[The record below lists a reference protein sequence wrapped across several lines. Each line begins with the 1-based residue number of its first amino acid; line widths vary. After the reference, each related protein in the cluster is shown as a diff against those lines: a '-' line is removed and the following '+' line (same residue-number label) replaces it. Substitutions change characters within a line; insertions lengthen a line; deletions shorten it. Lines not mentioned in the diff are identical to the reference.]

1 MRLRALRRLPVAFGW
16 LTMRR
21 DAATAGWMKSVL
33 AAREPPRRRAH
44 PATAFADRHLLFI
57 AAERQPDVT
66 QPCVVVW
73 ASRDRVMPG
82 EHGRRLAEL
91 LPHGRPV
98 EVQDSYT
105 LIPLVQPTKLA
116 EVIREFALAS
126 EAT

>member
-1 MRLRALRRLPVAFGW
+1 
-16 LTMRR
+16 
-21 DAATAGWMKSVL
+21 
-33 AAREPPRRRAH
+33 
-44 PATAFADRHLLFI
+44 
-57 AAERQPDVT
+57 
-66 QPCVVVW
+66 
-73 ASRDRVMPG
+73 MPG